1 MKATIHP
8 AVFLSGAIV
17 FCALWLTF
25 RPEAPLIPTVS
36 APSRV
41 AQVAPPTISLDAS
54 ILERYAG
61 HYEGRADFTVELS
74 LKDGRLYAQSPGVMV
89 PMEMLATSEI
99 EFFLKGSPEILLKF
113 RLDSRGAV
121 LGFDASTPYGPL
133 TLDRAR

>member
-8 AVFLSGAIV
+8 ALFLSGAIL

-25 RPEAPLIPTVS
+25 RPELPPMSTVS
-36 APSRV
+36 GPGRV
-41 AQVAPPTISLDAS
+41 APVTRATISLDTA

-61 HYEGRADFTVELS
+61 HYEGRADFTVDLS
-74 LKDGRLYAQSPGVMV
+74 MKDGRLYAQSPGVMV

-99 EFFLKGSPEILLKF
+99 EFFLKQSPEVSLKF
-113 RLDSRGAV
+113 RFDSRGTV
-121 LGFDASTPYGPL
+121 LGFDADTPYGPL